1 MVEWEVLWCVV
12 EADADQ
18 HLSRRRSQL
27 SLPRS
32 RVGLTFAGL
41 MEEWDSDRVQS
52 AGVSV
57 RCTAASLSAFLTAR
71 CGRCALDDKTTWE
84 TTGTSS
90 SLALLREGVIPRYYT
105 ERRSPRVH
113 ARRSLDVAFFLL
125 AAWRNNDE
133 FELTTT
139 SYYTSTSQEVA
150 ATVKPSVDV

>member
-1 MVEWEVLWCVV
+1 MVEWEVLWCVVV

-57 RCTAASLSAFLTAR
+57 RCTAASLCFSY
-71 CGRCALDDKTTWE
+71 CAVRAVCTRRRQDHLGDHE
-84 TTGTSS
+84 HLVSS
-90 SLALLREGVIPRYYT
+90 GSF
-105 ERRSPRVH
+105 ERRSDPTVIH
-113 ARRSLDVAFFLL
+113 GEKVAQSS
-125 AAWRNNDE
+125 R
-133 FELTTT
+133 
-139 SYYTSTSQEVA
+139 
-150 ATVKPSVDV
+150 

>member
-1 MVEWEVLWCVV
+1 MVEWEVLWCVVV

-57 RCTAASLSAFLTAR
+57 RCTAASLFAFLIAR
-71 CGRCALDDKTTWE
+71 CGRCALDDDKTTWE
-84 TTGTSS
+84 TTSTSS
-90 SLALLREGVIPRYYT
+90 RLALLREGVIPR
-105 ERRSPRVH
+105 
-113 ARRSLDVAFFLL
+113 
-125 AAWRNNDE
+125 
-133 FELTTT
+133 
-139 SYYTSTSQEVA
+139 
-150 ATVKPSVDV
+150 